1 MKRAITGLVVIIMM
15 LTGCGGRSRAP
26 KIEDYTWEMQVVQ
39 SGDEG
44 DVIAQI
50 PGLGYDDVPE
60 IRMTCTAEDG
70 KLVMENVTE
79 GIKYTGSYILEDS
92 SYGGVIY
99 KVAFGE
105 IEGYAGTGMTT
116 YMDGGK
122 EPKLNMAFDGYSL
135 SFTP

>member
-1 MKRAITGLVVIIMM
+1 M
-15 LTGCGGRSRAP
+15 P

-92 SYGGVIY
+92 IYGGVIY
-99 KVAFGE
+99 KVAFE
-105 IEGYAGTGMTT
+105 EAEGYAGTGMTT